1 MYTNYIKKIKHATN
15 GDPINARNVLF
26 YQSIL
31 KIRFEAI
38 SQKILGFT
46 VMRQIIQL
54 IN

>member
-38 SQKILGFT
+38 SY
-46 VMRQIIQL
+46 VMRQIIKL

>member
-15 GDPINARNVLF
+15 GDPINVLF

-46 VMRQIIQL
+46 VMRQIIKL